1 LIKNRTNKL
10 VFYQTEVPQREFGR
24 TGLFGLEEMYFFV
37 KNNQDL
43 FSKVKEKGIIQRKVE
58 FIGYTL

>member
-37 KNNQDL
+37 KNNQNL
-43 FSKVKEKGIIQRKVE
+43 FSKVKGKRD
-58 FIGYTL
+58 YT